1 MDLVRIEN
9 GQVFTDSLKV
19 SAVFGKQHF
28 NVVRDI
34 EIQISNMKALN
45 NEEQILNTLEGV
57 FKIEDTI
64 SGGMLKI
71 EHTQTKQEISKFFIE
86 SSYTNLQNKKQYKMY
101 KMTRDGLSL
110 LVMGFT
116 GQKALEWKLKYIN
129 EFNYMEESLKK
140 IGELSIADSR
150 EWELLKGSA
159 RSILM
164 LKDKIQK
171 DMKEIEKIIRRVD
184 DHRQHLGIYGT
195 QILEMMNDVENGKL
209 RDINEY

>member
-1 MDLVRIEN
+1 MDLVTIQGN
-9 GQVFTDSLKV
+9 QVLTSSTVVALAFDK
-19 SAVFGKQHF
+19 KHY

-34 EIQISNMKALN
+34 EVLIANMTA
-45 NEEQILNTLEGV
+45 
-57 FKIEDTI
+57 
-64 SGGMLKI
+64 LKI
-71 EHTQTKQEISKFFIE
+71 EGSSETEKNQYELTQRKIALSVEGFFIE
-86 SSYTNLQNKKQYKMY
+86 SKYKDASGKQNKCYL
-101 KMTRDGLSL
+101 MTRDGFSL

-116 GQKALEWKLKYIN
+116 GQKALEWKLKYI
-129 EFNYMEESLKK
+129 EAFNYMEESLKK